1 MEDNEKDGGSSGH
14 ESAVIIDLGKKA
26 RKKVKKLRK
35 GRGPLLQKVDDAIT
49 ELKEKGEV
57 SKSAAPVIVVVREKK
72 RNRLSRLYNKV
83 L

>member
-1 MEDNEKDGGSSGH
+1 MEAKKDVGSNGH
-14 ESAVIIDLGKKA
+14 ESAVVIDLGKKG
-26 RKKVKKLRK
+26 RKKIKKLRK
-35 GRGPLLQKVDDAIT
+35 GRGPLLETVDDAIT

>member
-1 MEDNEKDGGSSGH
+1 MEANKKDGGASGH
-14 ESAVIIDLGKKA
+14 ESAVVIDLGKKG
-26 RKKVKKLRK
+26 RKKIKKLRK
-35 GRGPLLQKVDDAIT
+35 GRGPLLETVDDAIT